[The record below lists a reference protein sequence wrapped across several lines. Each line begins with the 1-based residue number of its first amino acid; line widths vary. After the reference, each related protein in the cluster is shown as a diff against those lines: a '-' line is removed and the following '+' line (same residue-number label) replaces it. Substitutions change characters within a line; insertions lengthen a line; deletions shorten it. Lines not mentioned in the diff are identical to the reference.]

1 MKEYIKNNYKTLIL
15 CFIFIGICLIIYF
28 INTNDKIYDD
38 NSVIQKSNYVK
49 KEKYGINEVVP
60 IYVSE
65 EDLMKMYLAE
75 YVNLLYT
82 DIDKAYSMLY
92 STDKEYKFPSIDI
105 FKGYIDKRKNE
116 SFLRAKVKKY
126 AVIKYN
132 NHKAYSVIDLDL
144 NTFIFIENGVMD
156 YKVVIQ

>member
-15 CFIFIGICLIIYF
+15 CLVFISICLIIYF
-28 INTNDKIYDD
+28 INTDSNTGNIYSGKTID
-38 NSVIQKSNYVK
+38 VK

-144 NTFIFIENGVMD
+144 NTFIFIENGIMD
-156 YKVVIQ
+156 YKVVIE